1 MLTYFAN
8 HIKEWWHP
16 GKPKSNTHQ
25 EKTSI
30 EGELK
35 VTSCSDSNGKIF
47 VRLSA
52 DFPVSSDDIAKD
64 ASKIFGT
71 VLAQFSENEIRI
83 GKVDDTFLGGRY
95 EDVQIIQ
102 YRDHADPYEENHNTS
117 SSSSSSSSSSQN
129 GIGTTGHSFKPM
141 EIEGFPTTTAHT
153 SSNYNCTYIRR
164 IRRRLKNTN
173 MCEKNHF
180 A

>member
-8 HIKEWWHP
+8 YIKEWWHP
-16 GKPKSNTHQ
+16 DKPKSNTHQ
-25 EKTSI
+25 KKTSI

-35 VTSCSDSNGKIF
+35 VTCYDSNGKTF

-52 DFPVSSDDIAKD
+52 EFPVSSQDIAKD
-64 ASKIFGT
+64 VGKMFGA

-102 YRDHADPYEENHNTS
+102 YRDHSDPYEENHTTS
-117 SSSSSSSSSSQN
+117 SSSSSSSSQDD
-129 GIGTTGHSFKPM
+129 IATTGHSFSPM
-141 EIEGFPTTTAHT
+141 EIEATATAHT
-153 SSNYNCTYIRR
+153 PSFLRSRFHRR
-164 IRRRLKNTN
+164 VKNT
-173 MCEKNHF
+173 KS
-180 A
+180 